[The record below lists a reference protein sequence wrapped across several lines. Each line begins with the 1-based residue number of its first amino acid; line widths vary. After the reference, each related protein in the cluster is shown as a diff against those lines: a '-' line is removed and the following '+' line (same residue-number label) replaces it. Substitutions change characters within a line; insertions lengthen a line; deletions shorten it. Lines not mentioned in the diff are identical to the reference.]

1 MTVPIPVRDVTYS
14 TDALRARIDDL
25 TAAVN
30 HVMATVVSSATW
42 TLDGPARISAAERTR
57 VLASDIERVRH
68 ALVSVWTTIYPAENA
83 RVDSLGG
90 AAQTLAPYVMSGPFG
105 VGYAAWSGQL
115 WPAIRP
121 LAEQVIEIMP
131 RGVPNESTVSVVARE
146 AHATNPPDSL
156 RARIERIP
164 TGNTHIRI
172 ERFVAED
179 GNRFEVYLSGTNF
192 TGSQTDPWNANSNL
206 ELVAT
211 GSAPSLRAVKEA
223 MLSAGITSTTP
234 VVLTGHSQGGLIA
247 LAIGA
252 THEFD
257 VTAIVTVG
265 TPVGAVP
272 DVLDV
277 PTIHIVH
284 PEDPVPAFG
293 GLIDPESS
301 TWFIPVAG
309 DERLFA
315 AHHRQ
320 SYEPSAE
327 ALDKLHDPRV
337 DALRA
342 RIQSTGV
349 GVRRDYLATVTGDP
363 RRGTDAE

>member
-1 MTVPIPVRDVTYS
+1 MTVPIPVRDVAYS

-25 TAAVN
+25 TMALN
-30 HVMATVVSSATW
+30 HLMATVVSSSTW
-42 TLDGPARISAAERTR
+42 TVDGPARIAATERARALAAE
-57 VLASDIERVRH
+57 LERVRH
-68 ALVSVWTTIYPAENA
+68 ALVSVWTTIHPAEKT
-83 RVDSLGG
+83 RVDSLG
-90 AAQTLAPYVMSGPFG
+90 AATQSLASYVMSGPFG

-121 LAEQVIEIMP
+121 LAEQVLEIVP
-131 RGVPNESTVSVVARE
+131 RGVPNDSTVTVVARE
-146 AHATNPPDSL
+146 AHATTPPDSL

-192 TGSQTDPWNANSNL
+192 TGTETDPWNAKSNI
-206 ELVAT
+206 ELVTT

-272 DVLDV
+272 DVRDV

-293 GLIDPESS
+293 GLIDPDSS
-301 TWFIPVAG
+301 TWVIPVTG
-309 DERLFA
+309 GERLFA

-320 SYEPSAE
+320 SYEPSAD
-327 ALDKLHDPRV
+327 ALDNLHDPRI

-342 RIQSTGV
+342 QIQSTGV
-349 GVRRDYLATVTGDP
+349 GVRRDYQAVVSRGP
-363 RRGTDAE
+363 HRGTDAG